1 MAGPHVLFL
10 LTVPRAPRVS
20 LTLTSLL
27 PRKPPPVPSLRH
39 HAPTRRR
46 CSTRSA
52 PAPPH
57 RRRTRIAPPR
67 PCLARSAPAP
77 PAPCPLR
84 ACAACSTPSP
94 RRRSSPSPT
103 DSLTRVA
110 PPAPLLWSFHRDSSP
125 DLSSLHFWFKRAQGV
140 RAFAPKGFSS
150 IFVEFSSL
158 ILQGM
163 IFTLPWHV
171 SCFPFHIFHT

>member
-1 MAGPHVLFL
+1 M
-10 LTVPRAPRVS
+10 
-20 LTLTSLL
+20 
-27 PRKPPPVPSLRH
+27 PSLRR

-57 RRRTRIAPPR
+57 THSSSSPAPR
-67 PCLARSAPAP
+67 PRLARSAPTPPRYQSRLLHALAAP
-77 PAPCPLR
+77 VHLR
-84 ACAACSTPSP
+84 SDYSTP

-103 DSLTRVA
+103 DSFTSIA

-125 DLSSLHFWFKRAQGV
+125 DLSSLHLWFKRAQGV

-150 IFVEFSSL
+150 IFVEYSSV

-163 IFTLPWHV
+163 IFTCV
-171 SCFPFHIFHT
+171 MFHHSYLSHMTTHDLCLSLTHIGS